1 MYELVVF
8 MNMFIGY
15 TCRNVPSIESIV
27 ILVIEHAPSLL
38 DMSVIYNDKKKRN
51 EKTRNITCFH
61 IN

>member
-15 TCRNVPSIESIV
+15 TCRNVPLIESIV

-51 EKTRNITCFH
+51 ENNKKYK
-61 IN
+61 

>member
-1 MYELVVF
+1 

-51 EKTRNITCFH
+51 ENNKKYK
-61 IN
+61 

>member
-51 EKTRNITCFH
+51 ENNKKYK
-61 IN
+61 